1 MGNFF
6 TIAPYFTLILGL
18 LAIGFSALALRRASS
33 KGWKNWYHDAAF
45 LQSIGSILLML
56 GYIFLA
62 LIQITHTTIELILAI
77 LVLGGILFVFLGTFF
92 IFRANW
98 IRPKKESK

>member
-6 TIAPYFTLILGL
+6 TIAPYFTLILAV
-18 LAIGFSALALRRASS
+18 LAIGFSALALSRVSS
-33 KGWKNWYHDAAF
+33 KGWKNWYHNASL
-45 LQSIGSILLML
+45 LQPLGSILLMV

-77 LVLGGILFVFLGTFF
+77 LVLGGILFVFLGAFF
-92 IFRANW
+92 IFRTYW
-98 IRPKKESK
+98 IRPRKEDK